1 MEGRQARFPEES
13 CAVKQGTVS
22 PEGAETIFYLLD
34 CYMPKTEETNVPK
47 LVLLVMLKDRYV
59 FSDR

>member
-1 MEGRQARFPEES
+1 M
-13 CAVKQGTVS
+13 KQGTVS
-22 PEGAETIFYLLD
+22 SEGVETIFYLLD
-34 CYMPKTEETNVPK
+34 CYVPKTEETNVPK